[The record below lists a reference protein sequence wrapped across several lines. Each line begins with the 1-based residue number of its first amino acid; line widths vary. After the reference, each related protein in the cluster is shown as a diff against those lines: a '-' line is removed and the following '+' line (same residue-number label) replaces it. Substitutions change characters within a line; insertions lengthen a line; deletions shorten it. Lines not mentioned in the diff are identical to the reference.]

1 MKNTVYPE
9 LLKTDQYSIFRRK
22 RGISMSD
29 FESPLRFPDPHSHN
43 IKQGEFV
50 DEYESCLVEL
60 GLIIE
65 NTFDP
70 VLRGKLEALMRDV
83 PEWLK

>member
-1 MKNTVYPE
+1 
-9 LLKTDQYSIFRRK
+9 
-22 RGISMSD
+22 MSD
-29 FESPLRFPDPHSHN
+29 FESPLRFPNPKVLLDLPN
-43 IKQGEFV
+43 EGINTIELFIE
-50 DEYESCLVEL
+50 DYESCLVEL

>member
-1 MKNTVYPE
+1 
-9 LLKTDQYSIFRRK
+9 
-22 RGISMSD
+22 MSGFD
-29 FESPLRFPDPHSHN
+29 SPLRFPNPEDDKYIQN
-43 IKQGEFV
+43 YTLVFKKEEFV
-50 DEYESCLVEL
+50 EDYESCLVEL